1 MLCIFLLLC
10 VIRRPQSLTLF
21 DVVHYSQTPSNR
33 ESWGG
38 LSQSKFKLHCCTA
51 QWQHFQ
57 NLVVYIYKN
66 LLFRGEIAIIQVFD
80 EDKIA
85 ITSLLMKKTLSGHFL
100 FRLQQLP
107 CFSIEYSRLTML
119 LSTLLWYVD
128 FVLRRRLLFSQ
139 LELSHR
145 RLPNIWLA
153 GERSDP
159 NGTIHTQAFGELKKA
174 ICPGKRFLITPA
186 PISSLFLS
194 PNTPLLLCV
203 PNQNHDATQVTY
215 FICCL
220 TVDSV

>member
-1 MLCIFLLLC
+1 MLCIFLLQC
-10 VIRRPQSLTLF
+10 AIRRPQSLTLF
-21 DVVHYSQTPSNR
+21 DVVRYSQTPSNR

-38 LSQSKFKLHCCTA
+38 LSQA
-51 QWQHFQ
+51 
-57 NLVVYIYKN
+57 NLSSIAVQLSDNISEIWLSTYLI
-66 LLFRGEIAIIQVFD
+66 LCRGEIAIIQVFD

-159 NGTIHTQAFGELKKA
+159 NGTINTQAFGELKKA
-174 ICPGKRFLITPA
+174 TRPGRRFLIAPA
-186 PISSLFLS
+186 PISSLFLF
-194 PNTPLLLCV
+194 PCMPLLRCV
-203 PNQNHDATQVTY
+203 PNQNHDATQVAY
-215 FICCL
+215 FINL
-220 TVDSV
+220 LFWE